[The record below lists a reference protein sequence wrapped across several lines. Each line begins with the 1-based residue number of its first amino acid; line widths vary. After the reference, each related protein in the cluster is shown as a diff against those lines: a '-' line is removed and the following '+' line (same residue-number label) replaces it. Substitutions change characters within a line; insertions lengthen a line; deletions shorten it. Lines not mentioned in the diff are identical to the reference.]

1 VKAIVQDT
9 YGDVGVLRL
18 DDVDVPAVGPTDVL
32 VRVHAG
38 GVDPGVWHLM
48 TGRPYLVRALGFGLR
63 APKVRV
69 RGRDV
74 SGVVEAVG
82 SDVTRFV
89 VGDEVYGTCE
99 TGSFAELAVSREVRL
114 AHKPVS
120 LTFEQAAT
128 VPISGLTALQALR
141 DVARVGSGQQVLVIG
156 AGGGVGSFAVQIA
169 VAHGALVTGVCSA
182 ANAELVRSLG
192 AVDVIDYAVEE
203 VDARGAVF
211 DAIIDTA
218 GNRPL
223 SLLRRALSPTGVA
236 AIVGGES
243 GTGAVFGGFERQLGA
258 PLTSLFGGQ
267 TLRPVTAKEDAADLD
282 VLTGLIDAGAVRPAV
297 GRVYPLDEAP
307 QAIADNHAGHARG
320 KAVVSVLES

>member
-1 VKAIVQDT
+1 VKAIVQNT
-9 YGDVGVLRL
+9 YGDIDVLRL

-32 VRVHAG
+32 VRVHAA

-82 SDVTRFV
+82 SDVTRLA

-99 TGSFAELAVSREVRL
+99 TGSFAELAVSREARL
-114 AHKPVS
+114 ARKPAA

-141 DVARVGSGQQVLVIG
+141 DVARVTSGQQVLVIG

-169 VAHGALVTGVCSA
+169 VAHGARVTGVCSA

-192 AVDVIDYAVEE
+192 AVDIIDYSVEE
-203 VDARGAVF
+203 IDARGPVF
-211 DAIIDTA
+211 DAIVDTA

-243 GTGAVFGGFERQLGA
+243 GTGTVFGGFERQLGA
-258 PLTSLFGGQ
+258 PLTSMFGGQ
-267 TLRPVTAKEDAADLD
+267 KLRPVTARENADDLE
-282 VLTGLIDAGAVRPAV
+282 VMTGLIDTGAVTPAV
-297 GRVYPLDEAP
+297 GRVYPLAEAP

-320 KAVVSVLES
+320 KAVVSVIPS